1 MIKLADV
8 YLALP
13 NREILTDIE
22 RDLSLDK
29 MLLLFSRAWPG
40 PGTVFLAMPTHYRR
54 WPPWNKPGSILNRFY
69 WPTGASRWGCG
80 CFLATKDM
88 CEQLHDACFGA
99 DGTESNQVNLTL
111 STEDATGDTIE
122 KVSVD
127 FITVLPPVPIY
138 RIANDDGSSDH
149 GLYLLLC
156 VDDRYHWW
164 NLPCPD
170 FKISEKSGKT
180 WQNLIDALGDV
191 IESTIEVSNIPTE
204 YLAPH
209 RALNLTN
216 EPIPPI
222 LDAIAYNLGGR
233 VVVSYAG
240 DIKIQRFQDAIDAF
254 DADKDNHPKRQYLG
268 GDFRYVDL
276 F

>member
-1 MIKLADV
+1 MITLADV
-8 YLALP
+8 GLALP

-40 PGTVFLAMPTHYRR
+40 PGTVFLATPTHYRR

-80 CFLATKDM
+80 CFLATKDI
-88 CEQLHDACFGA
+88 CDQLHDACFGT
-99 DGTESNQVNLTL
+99 DGTETKKVKLVL
-111 STEDATGDTIE
+111 STEDSNDDVIE
-122 KVSVD
+122 SVEISQ
-127 FITVLPPVPIY
+127 ITVFPPIPLY
-138 RIANDDGSSDH
+138 RILKDDGSSDF
-149 GLYLLLC
+149 GLYMILC

-170 FKISEKSGKT
+170 FQISEHAGKT
-180 WQNLIDALGDV
+180 WKNLIDKLGTV
-191 IESTIEVSNIPTE
+191 IEATIETSDIPTQ

-216 EPIPPI
+216 EPIPPVM
-222 LDAIAYNLGGR
+222 DAIAYNIGAR
-233 VVVSYAG
+233 VVVQYNG
-240 DIKIQRFQDAIDAF
+240 DIKIQRYQDALDAF
-254 DADKDNHPKRQYLG
+254 NKDQDDFPDRSYLG